1 MYQISSVFT
10 LGTDTQTSCLCI
22 TQGRTGTNLKVLLLS
37 GAPCFYV
44 AGFYLQICQ
53 ITTTALQS
61 TNGYIQVAEE
71 FYGVGPHLVV
81 PVHGIL
87 GLTQYYHFL
96 LFELVYAVHTSLLD
110 SVRTYFLTEARGIRS
125 HGNRQALLI
134 YDLSF
139 ELTNHGMLG
148 STDQVQILTFDLIH
162 HSFHFCEAHNTV
174 YYAAA
179 DHERRDTI
187 SESLVDHEVSCVAD
201 HCGMDSCS
209 IAHQVIETVTTGTS
223 CALLVQTVQTIQ
235 NICMIRNLKIRN
247 YGLTKLLDL
256 YVLAVILTD
265 RNGLINNVGDDHHDL
280 GDLLLQFGLGSFEFS
295 QALCTGSYFCLFG
308 FCLFLL
314 ALTHQCTD
322 LFGDTVSGSTQI
334 ICLLLCLSALGIQ
347 CNHFIYQRELF
358 ILVFFSDVLLDYLGI
373 FS

>member
-1 MYQISSVFT
+1 
-10 LGTDTQTSCLCI
+10 
-22 TQGRTGTNLKVLLLS
+22 
-37 GAPCFYV
+37 
-44 AGFYLQICQ
+44 
-53 ITTTALQS
+53 
-61 TNGYIQVAEE
+61 
-71 FYGVGPHLVV
+71 
-81 PVHGIL
+81 
-87 GLTQYYHFL
+87 
-96 LFELVYAVHTSLLD
+96 
-110 SVRTYFLTEARGIRS
+110 
-125 HGNRQALLI
+125 
-134 YDLSF
+134 
-139 ELTNHGMLG
+139 MLG

-179 DHERRDTI
+179 DHERRDAI

-280 GDLLLQFGLGSFEFS
+280 GNLFLQFGLGSFQFC
-295 QALCTGSYFCLFG
+295 QTLCTCSYFCLLG